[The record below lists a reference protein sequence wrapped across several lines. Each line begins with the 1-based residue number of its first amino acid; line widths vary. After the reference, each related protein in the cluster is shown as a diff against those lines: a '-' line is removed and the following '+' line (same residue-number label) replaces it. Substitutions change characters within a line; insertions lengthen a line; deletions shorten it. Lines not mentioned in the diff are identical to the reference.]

1 MPQAL
6 KNLSNKISI
15 IPNFSVVGKVSAI
28 RGLLVEVSGISSFS
42 SVGSYCEIKAR
53 DNRSLRAEVIGFHGT
68 TTLLMPFDELI
79 GVGVGC
85 EVFLKS
91 IEQVIYPD
99 SSWKG
104 RVINCF
110 AEPIDGKGPLTRGKT
125 PYLLKAAPP
134 PAQERTRVREKIN
147 MGVRAVNVFTSCC
160 KGQRLGIF
168 AGSGVGKSMMLAMF
182 TKFADIDIKVI
193 GLIGERGREVQEFV
207 EDYLGE
213 EGLKNAVVI
222 VSTSSESALARRQA
236 AYVMMSVAEYFR
248 DQKLEVLAMIDSVTR
263 FATAQREIGLAA
275 GEPPTTKGYTPS
287 VFVELPKL
295 LERAGPGTK
304 EQGNITG
311 LISVLVEGDDTNE
324 PVADSVRSIIDG
336 HIVLDRAIA
345 ARGRFPAIDVLNS
358 ISRTMPMCND
368 EYENNLILE
377 AKKLLSTYSDMA
389 DMVRIGAYKSGADP
403 EVDKAINYNPN
414 LESFLAQDYKD
425 QDDLESSYRKLAAA
439 IDFTYDKK

>member
-15 IPNFSVVGKVSAI
+15 IPNFSVIGKVSTI
-28 RGLLVEVSGISSFS
+28 RGLLIEVSGISQFA
-42 SVGSYCEIKAR
+42 SVGSFCEIKAR
-53 DNRSLRAEVIGFHGT
+53 DGRTLRAEVVGFQGAL
-68 TTLLMPFDELI
+68 TLLMPFDEMV
-79 GVGVGC
+79 GVGAGC

-91 IEQVIYPD
+91 IEQVIYPCD
-99 SSWKG
+99 SWKG

-110 AEPIDGKGPLTRGKT
+110 AEPIDGKGPLSKGKD

-134 PAQERTRVREKIN
+134 PAQERMRVKGKIN
-147 MGVRAVNVFTSCC
+147 MGVRAVNAFTSCC
-160 KGQRLGIF
+160 TGQRLGIF

-182 TKFADIDIKVI
+182 TKFADTDIKVI
-193 GLIGERGREVQEFV
+193 GLIGERGREVQEFI

-248 DQKLEVLAMIDSVTR
+248 DQKKEVLAMIDSVTR
-263 FATAQREIGLAA
+263 FATAQREIGLAS

-311 LISVLVEGDDTNE
+311 LISVLVEGDDNNE
-324 PVADSVRSIIDG
+324 PVADAVRSILDG

-358 ISRTMPMCND
+358 ISRTMPMCNNT
-368 EYENNLILE
+368 YENTLILE
-377 AKKLLSTYSDMA
+377 AKKLLSTYNDMA
-389 DMVRIGAYKSGADP
+389 DMVRIGAYKMGTDP
-403 EVDKAINYNPN
+403 EVDRAINYNQK
-414 LESFLAQDYKD
+414 LEDFLSQDYKEE
-425 QDDLESSYRKLAAA
+425 DDLETSYQKLAAA
-439 IDFTYDKK
+439 IDFQNEKN